1 MAVANEMAQVLENR
15 LLLLALCAAVMAG
28 LPGDVAAA
36 TAAAKRP
43 TSIYAT
49 PNTNAKVLGLIG
61 ISQVVN
67 ATACKKGWC
76 RVGGGYVK
84 TSHLR
89 FFQER
94 DGYENAYD
102 YRAPLPPPN
111 YGYTP
116 GFWGYGARRYYDRF
130 GNYTKYGVP
139 GYRGPIDRTEGTVE
153 TRRLRPGRR

>member
-1 MAVANEMAQVLENR
+1 MAVANEMAQALETR
-15 LLLLALCAAVMAG
+15 LLLIALGAAVLVSVPA
-28 LPGDVAAA
+28 DAIAA

-84 TSHLR
+84 TGHLR

-94 DGYENAYD
+94 EGYENAYD